1 MDAKW
6 AAMTAEIKS
15 QTDAWEV
22 TKATRT
28 ETMRKA
34 IEAARKKIAEAE
46 IVKLDALD
54 AEEKEVR
61 WAITS
66 IYNYDEQDSLNKALT
81 AAREEA
87 NAECKR
93 MTDQLNA
100 DLEQVGKDWSD
111 SLKSESDA
119 IDANTA
125 AAVKQC
131 EDAKKDNK
139 DALDAFIEQQN
150 AGYDDFES
158 GEDATVADF
167 LAQARAAWDDILVS
181 YCLKHGLDG
190 DLKVGYGCSWG
201 QGAGA
206 GNAGYKKGV
215 EIEANMDVLTKGQ
228 DPIDIKHIHDEEWL
242 IQGAKDFMMQGVA
255 DEADRLLNDQ
265 LASDNAEREAALLQ
279 ARKDLEEAL
288 NARLWEMV
296 GELNDKRED
305 LSADLLDRE
314 VEAMEGVVEWREAR
328 EKSIDELRRQIQWDI
343 KELVWKLGYSQGYHY
358 GAHDGHDAE
367 LMRMITEKKNDY
379 ARAIET
385 ARVLMDRRVI
395 QETEDGRQASEA
407 AM

>member
-1 MDAKW
+1 
-6 AAMTAEIKS
+6 
-15 QTDAWEV
+15 
-22 TKATRT
+22 
-28 ETMRKA
+28 
-34 IEAARKKIAEAE
+34 
-46 IVKLDALD
+46 
-54 AEEKEVR
+54 
-61 WAITS
+61 
-66 IYNYDEQDSLNKALT
+66 
-81 AAREEA
+81 
-87 NAECKR
+87 
-93 MTDQLNA
+93 MTDQLTN
-100 DLEQVGKDWSD
+100 DLRKIAEDWSD
-111 SLKSESDA
+111 SVKSESDA

-139 DALDAFIEQQN
+139 DALDAFIEKQN
-150 AGYDDFES
+150 AAYDDFES

-215 EIEANMDVLTKGQ
+215 EIEANMEVLTKGQ
-228 DPIDIKHIHDEEWL
+228 DPIDIKHIHDEAWL
-242 IQGAKDFMMQGVA
+242 IEGAKDFMMQGVA

-305 LSADLLDRE
+305 LSAGLLDRE
-314 VEAMEGVVEWREAR
+314 VEAMEDVVEWREAR